1 MSLPEMLL
9 IVISDVS
16 VRVINDGDIKGSAV
30 LGLGGAP
37 DEGE

>member
-1 MSLPEMLL
+1 MSLQEMLL

-16 VRVINDGDIKGSAV
+16 VLVINDGDIKGSAV
-30 LGLGGAP
+30 LGREGVP